1 MRTTHVI
8 LHIGSAR
15 CSVITLGALKN
26 DGPVN
31 PEPHPANFYQI
42 NVSPALFHACD
53 QKYRQMIRQPRKSSL
68 TMLKFLD
75 NPTFPTFI
83 LRPLFLSVIV
93 LILFAQNNLCYS
105 INIP

>member
-1 MRTTHVI
+1 MI

-26 DGPVN
+26 DGAVN

-53 QKYRQMIRQPRKSSL
+53 QIYRQMIRQPGKSSL

-75 NPTFPTFI
+75 NPAFPTFI
-83 LRPLFLSVIV
+83 PHPPFLI
-93 LILFAQNNLCYS
+93 NLV
-105 INIP
+105 